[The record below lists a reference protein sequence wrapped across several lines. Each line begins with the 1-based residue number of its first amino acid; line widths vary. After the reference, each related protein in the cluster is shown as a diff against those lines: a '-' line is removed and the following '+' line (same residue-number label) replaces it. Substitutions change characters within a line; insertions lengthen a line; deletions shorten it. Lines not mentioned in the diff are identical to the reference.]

1 MQGKKGL
8 NKEWRRPNWK
18 KMFSDLPLENCLES
32 KKLAKKAKDEAVGI
46 YSVPAPRIT
55 LAWLVMAKW
64 SRSWSVLRLEQEGGR
79 AGVQG
84 FWQLSHHWRTLTS
97 SPHAP
102 PFDCN
107 SLHYY
112 SSRPSRYIPLGGPSR
127 PLQDPEGVSWTSL
140 AIGSETAGLR
150 GGGDH
155 CWEFCLLSQMLI
167 WILSSFGFW
176 VWNNWITNPAMCKSF
191 RLRFCL

>member
-1 MQGKKGL
+1 MTTAELVKKI
-8 NKEWRRPNWK
+8 
-18 KMFSDLPLENCLES
+18 FSDLPLENCLES
-32 KKLAKKAKDEAVGI
+32 KKLAKKAKVEAVGI

-55 LAWLVMAKW
+55 LAWLVMARW

-107 SLHYY
+107 SLHCY

-127 PLQDPEGVSWTSL
+127 PLQEPEGVS
-140 AIGSETAGLR
+140 
-150 GGGDH
+150 
-155 CWEFCLLSQMLI
+155 
-167 WILSSFGFW
+167 
-176 VWNNWITNPAMCKSF
+176 
-191 RLRFCL
+191 